1 MKGKSLSAFLLALP
15 VATGGLFAS
24 CAKNTEASAA
34 SAYGRTAGV
43 NGSEIVVD
51 CGGAECPIAVADET
65 LTFYIDDLPLT
76 KEEAEHSTSRV
87 EARYTLENP
96 TAEDITLTVFFPV
109 GFVPDYLAALDDDR
123 YSVTAEDGT
132 QVGLTKRYTYHE
144 RGYYGTAF
152 DLDGELP
159 RSDFNEE
166 TFFRK
171 DTPVTEYTY
180 TVTVPQSAEGSV
192 FTFRFDAN
200 LSRTKVF
207 SSGGGAMG
215 INNGMGEVYRN
226 VQPGQTQQIVVYA
239 IGEEPRKTDAGI
251 YSMSGASAQLI
262 AEAGKPQER
271 EGLTFGALVQEL
283 YAETDGS
290 VGYRDFYNATVA
302 MLTED
307 SDLRFSSRFDAEA
320 VLDSLML
327 WYEYELTVPQNGS
340 VVSTVTSPLMPDL
353 PSESSGRW
361 TFEYL
366 LSPGQQWA
374 DFGSITI
381 NVETEFCL
389 ESASLQFT
397 ETETG
402 YTYTK
407 EGLPLGELSLVVMRK
422 EGMGYDPQPVDGG
435 TSTLTT
441 ALILLGVAL
450 GISAAVIIVVLCVRA
465 HNNKKMRAEEE
476 RLNRGK
482 TEEGKIDLDPFP
494 EANPDAP
501 EHQGGDDR
509 RDGGDV

>member
-1 MKGKSLSAFLLALP
+1 
-15 VATGGLFAS
+15 
-24 CAKNTEASAA
+24 
-34 SAYGRTAGV
+34 
-43 NGSEIVVD
+43 
-51 CGGAECPIAVADET
+51 
-65 LTFYIDDLPLT
+65 
-76 KEEAEHSTSRV
+76 
-87 EARYTLENP
+87 
-96 TAEDITLTVFFPV
+96 
-109 GFVPDYLAALDDDR
+109 
-123 YSVTAEDGT
+123 
-132 QVGLTKRYTYHE
+132 
-144 RGYYGTAF
+144 
-152 DLDGELP
+152 
-159 RSDFNEE
+159 
-166 TFFRK
+166 
-171 DTPVTEYTY
+171 
-180 TVTVPQSAEGSV
+180 
-192 FTFRFDAN
+192 
-200 LSRTKVF
+200 
-207 SSGGGAMG
+207 MG

-327 WYEYELTVPQNGS
+327 WYEYELTVPQHGS

-361 TFEYL
+361 TFDYL

-402 YTYTK
+402 YTYMK

-501 EHQGGDDR
+501 ERQDGDDR
-509 RDGGDV
+509 RDGGDI